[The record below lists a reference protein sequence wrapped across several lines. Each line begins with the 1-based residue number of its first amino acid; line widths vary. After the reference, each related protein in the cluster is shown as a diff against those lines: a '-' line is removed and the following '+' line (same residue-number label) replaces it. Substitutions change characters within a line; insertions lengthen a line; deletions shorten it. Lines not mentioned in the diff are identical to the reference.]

1 MGAGAGGSVSPRAA
15 KFCSGV
21 LLLIERMYRAPD
33 IPAIIIFKMLNK
45 LVFLWLQS
53 YSMMQVSYPYKR
65 LQSWRYGFV
74 SDGKRKIQ
82 KIVDFIPID
91 KGNIVSLGFG
101 DLLPDGS
108 IDDKA
113 NSNNGDIVKVLVT
126 VVDILKDFT
135 SLYPSTQVFFVGS
148 TDERTKLYS
157 RILKVYHAEF
167 GKEFAILGA
176 LMMQGRLHY
185 APYEPNS
192 DKEYLAFIIKR
203 IY

>member
-1 MGAGAGGSVSPRAA
+1 
-15 KFCSGV
+15 
-21 LLLIERMYRAPD
+21 MYRAPD
-33 IPAIIIFKMLNK
+33 VPATIIFMLLNK
-45 LVFLWLQS
+45 LVDLLPQS

-101 DLLPDGS
+101 DLLTDGS
-108 IDDKA
+108 NDDKA
-113 NSNNGDIVKVLVT
+113 NSNNGDILRVLVT

-135 SLYPSTQVFFVGS
+135 SSYPNSQVFFVGS
-148 TDERTKLYS
+148 TDERTKLYN
-157 RILKVYHAEF
+157 RILKVYYAEF
-167 GKEFAILGA
+167 SKEFAILGGVI
-176 LMMQGRLHY
+176 LQGRIHY
-185 APYEPNS
+185 APYEPESNN
-192 DKEYLAFIIKR
+192 EYLAFIIKR

>member
-1 MGAGAGGSVSPRAA
+1 M
-15 KFCSGV
+15 K
-21 LLLIERMYRAPD
+21 RMYRAPD
-33 IPAIIIFKMLNK
+33 IPATIIFEMLNK
-45 LVFLWLQS
+45 LVDLLPQS
-53 YSMMQVSYPYKR
+53 YSMMQGSYPYKR

-101 DLLPDGS
+101 DLLTDGS

-113 NSNNGDIVKVLVT
+113 NSNNGDIIKVLAT
-126 VVDILKDFT
+126 VVVILKDFT
-135 SLYPSTQVFFVGS
+135 SLYPLSQVFFVGN
-148 TDERTKLYS
+148 TDERTKLYN

-167 GKEFAILGA
+167 SKEFAILGA
-176 LMMQGRLHY
+176 LMIQGRIHY
-185 APYEPNS
+185 TPYEPESN
-192 DKEYLAFIIKR
+192 KEYLAFIIKR